1 MTKKRKISVQSG
13 KAKGRKLQQT
23 VRDLLL
29 EAFKD
34 ELEPDDIRSTSMGAG
49 GEDLQVS
56 PLCRKLIPYSWEMKN
71 QQSISIWSSLEQAEA
86 NCPDNVDPVLVFK
99 RNRSKTYAVI
109 ELDKFIKLIHDKSK

>member
-1 MTKKRKISVQSG
+1 MSKKRKISVQSG
-13 KAKGRKLQQT
+13 KAKGRRLQQK

-34 ELEPDDIRSTSMGAG
+34 ELEQDDIRSTSMGAG

-56 PLCRKLIPYSWEMKN
+56 PLARRLIPYSWEMKN
-71 QQSISIWSSLEQAEA
+71 QESISIWSALHQAEQ

-99 RNRSKTYAVI
+99 KNRSKTYAVI
-109 ELDKFIKLIHDKSK
+109 ELDKFIKLISEKSK